1 MNISTELSTLYDEQ
15 RALRERFVKAIRSTP
30 VIISKDY
37 EFEVNG
43 VQGATLASLFA
54 DKNDLIVIHNMGRG
68 CKYCTLWADGLNGLL
83 PHLTSR
89 SSIVLMN
96 GDSHDQQADIA
107 QRRNWNFTMVRD
119 ADAVFTKDMGFASE
133 HDGKLHRMPGFST
146 FFRHD
151 DGTIERV
158 GFDFFGPGDVYM
170 PVFPMFEMLKNG
182 AADFRPE

>member
-1 MNISTELSTLYDEQ
+1 MNISTELSALYDEQ

-30 VIISKDY
+30 ANITKDY

-43 VQGATLASLFA
+43 AKGATLASLFG

-89 SSIVLMN
+89 TSIVLMN
-96 GDSHDQQADIA
+96 GDSPDQQADIA
-107 QRRNWNFTMVRD
+107 RQRNWNFTMVRD
-119 ADAVFTKDMGFASE
+119 ADASFTKDMGFASE
-133 HDGKLHRMPGFST
+133 HDGKLHRMPGYST
-146 FFRHD
+146 FYRHE
-151 DGTIERV
+151 DGSIERV